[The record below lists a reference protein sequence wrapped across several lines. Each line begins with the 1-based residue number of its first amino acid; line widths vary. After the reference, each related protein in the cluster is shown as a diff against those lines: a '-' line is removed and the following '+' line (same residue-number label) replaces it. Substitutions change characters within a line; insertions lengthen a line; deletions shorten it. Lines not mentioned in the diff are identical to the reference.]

1 MAIET
6 AGVHQGARAQRQREN
21 RWGPRWQEKYWMRV
35 SFRKRE
41 EDNEPNFCWAQDLRS
56 ADSLGTE
63 DKRVRKPTE
72 KIQPGR
78 PSSLEDRRKM
88 NSDS

>member
-1 MAIET
+1 
-6 AGVHQGARAQRQREN
+6 
-21 RWGPRWQEKYWMRV
+21 MRV
-35 SFRKRE
+35 SFRKHK
-41 EDNEPNFCWAQDLRS
+41 EDNEPSFCWAQDLRS

-63 DKRVRKPTE
+63 EKSVRKPTE

-78 PSSLEDRRKM
+78 PSSLEDRRKI